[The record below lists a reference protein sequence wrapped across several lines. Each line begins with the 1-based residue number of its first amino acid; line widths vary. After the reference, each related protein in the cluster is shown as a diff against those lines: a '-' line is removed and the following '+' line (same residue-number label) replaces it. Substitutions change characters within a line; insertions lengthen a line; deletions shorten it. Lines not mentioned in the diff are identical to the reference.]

1 MTNPEFA
8 VKKKLTIFLLFAF
21 CISTTACIQTM
32 YHWGEYEDS
41 IYKMDIG
48 ASVEEQKEALLM
60 IQTTIEE
67 AEGGGGKV
75 PPGVYAHYGYLMLK
89 QGKNKEAKE
98 LFIKEKEH
106 FPESAYFMDS
116 LVKLIEKEN

>member
-8 VKKKLTIFLLFAF
+8 VKKKLTIFMLFAF

-32 YHWGEYEDS
+32 YHWGGYEES
-41 IYKMDIG
+41 MYKIDTE
-48 ASVEEQKEALLM
+48 SSEEDQKEALLM

-67 AEGGGGKV
+67 AEEGGWKV

-89 QGKNKEAKE
+89 QGNNKEAKE
-98 LFIKEKEH
+98 LFLKEKEH

-116 LVKLIEKEN
+116 LVKLLEKEK